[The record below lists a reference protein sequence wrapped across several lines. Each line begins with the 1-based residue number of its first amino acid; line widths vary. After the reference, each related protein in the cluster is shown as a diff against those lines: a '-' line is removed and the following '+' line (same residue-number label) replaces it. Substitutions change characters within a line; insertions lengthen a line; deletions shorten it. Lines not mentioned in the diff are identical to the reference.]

1 MKKIIKLILVIL
13 WMALIFIFSNQKADD
28 SSKLSDGLI
37 VKVANI
43 VIKKDLSTAKKDEI
57 IDRYTTIVRKT
68 AHFTIYL
75 ILGILVINLLME
87 YNIKHIIIISLII
100 CFLYS
105 TSDEIHQLFVDGR
118 SGEVKDVLIDTTGSL
133 AGIYGYYFLKR
144 KCKSRNM

>member
-1 MKKIIKLILVIL
+1 MKKTFKLTLVVL

-37 VKVANI
+37 VKVAKVFVENN
-43 VIKKDLSTAKKDEI
+43 LSTVKKEEI
-57 IDRYTTIVRKT
+57 LDRYTTIVRKT

-105 TSDEIHQLFVDGR
+105 ASDEFHQLFIDGR
-118 SGEVKDVLIDTTGSL
+118 SGEVRDVLIDTTGSL
-133 AGIYGYYFLKR
+133 VGIYGYYLIKR